1 MFFIDS
7 ARFLS
12 LKFQIP
18 KSVLPAFR
26 PLQSMSEINTFKACN
41 QKLREIVMKRTLFVI
56 DSARALSFVES
67 KFVSPHRKRFVML
80 LADYSKIRTFDTYI
94 KTHFRVGFNSC
105 LNVL

>member
-18 KSVLPAFR
+18 KSVLPAFC
-26 PLQSMSEINTFKACN
+26 PLQSKSEMNTLKACN
-41 QKLREIVMKRTLFVI
+41 QKLRQIVMKRALFVI

-67 KFVSPHRKRFVML
+67 ELASPHRTRFVML
-80 LADYSKIRTFDTYI
+80 LADSSKIRTFDTYI
-94 KTHFRVGFNSC
+94 KTHFRVGFHSC